1 MAIADPMDNSSSNA
15 GQFVELGGE
24 GALRLD
30 SGTELASFGVA
41 YQTYG
46 ALNAEKSNAIL
57 VCHALTGDQHAAN
70 AHPLTGKPGWWDIM
84 IGPGRPL
91 DTNRYFIISTNV
103 LGGCMGST
111 GPKDINPETGE
122 PWALSF
128 PVITIG
134 DMVRAQVDV
143 LGAVPRLSEET
154 RRRHPAIGHQIP
166 PHPPIPEIG
175 KCHDRTATN
184 TD

>member
-70 AHPLTGKPGWWDIM
+70 AHP
-84 IGPGRPL
+84 
-91 DTNRYFIISTNV
+91 
-103 LGGCMGST
+103 
-111 GPKDINPETGE
+111 
-122 PWALSF
+122 
-128 PVITIG
+128 
-134 DMVRAQVDV
+134 VD
-143 LGAVPRLSEET
+143 R
-154 RRRHPAIGHQIP
+154 
-166 PHPPIPEIG
+166 
-175 KCHDRTATN
+175 
-184 TD
+184 